1 MLKKVFKVLLAVLL
15 VLVLA
20 AAYLYVFER
29 PHHST
34 TGVPQG
40 VQPSGD
46 AVLDATRR
54 GIEYLKVHQE
64 TDGEFSKG
72 LVDPKPGFTAL
83 VVDCIARS
91 PDKCRETEHPYLA
104 KAAGAI
110 VKHQQ
115 KNGAICTP
123 AFSLDTYTTAVSILA
138 LTALENPAYAPVVQR
153 AKDYLISVQYKDD
166 EANPNFGA
174 PGYTTDGRTSGDVAA
189 QWVEGLKAAGV
200 KENDQ
205 AFVNVQKFLSRLQ
218 NNAETNDRPAP
229 GTAIGNDGGSFYR
242 PGESKAGFELTRDGK
257 RIPRSYGLMSYAN
270 LKSFLYMNVSKED
283 PRVVSAYKWV
293 RDNFTLDENRNIGPD
308 GLYYYLLTM
317 AKALAAYGEPEIVT
331 TDGAKHVWAKEMS
344 DKLISLQ
351 WPDGSWKNS
360 QSDRWMEDDFV
371 MVTAFAIRTL
381 SICQEEMKKR
391 PAGTELKNW

>member
-1 MLKKVFKVLLAVLL
+1 MWKKILKVLLAVLL

-20 AAYLYVFER
+20 AAYLYLFER
-29 PHHST
+29 PHHT
-34 TGVPQG
+34 VTGAPQA

-46 AVLDATRR
+46 AVLDVIRR
-54 GIEYLKVHQE
+54 GIEYLKVRQE
-64 TDGEFSKG
+64 ADGEFSKG

-91 PDKCRETEHPYLA
+91 PDKCRETAHPWLA
-104 KAAGAI
+104 KAASAI
-110 VKHQQ
+110 VSHQQ

-153 AKDYLISVQYKDD
+153 AKDYLISVQYRDD

-174 PGYTTDGRTSGDVAA
+174 PGYKTDGRTSGDVAA

-200 KENDQ
+200 KETDP

-218 NNAETNDRPAP
+218 NNAETNDKPAP

-242 PGESKAGFELTRDGK
+242 PGESKAGFETTRDGK

-270 LKSFLYMNVSKED
+270 LKSFLYLNVSKED
-283 PRVVSAYKWV
+283 PRVVSAFKWV
-293 RDNFTLDENRNIGPD
+293 RDNFTLEENRNIGAD
-308 GLYYYLLTM
+308 GLYYYLLTL

-331 TDGAKHVWAKEMS
+331 ADGVKHVWAKELS
-344 DKLISLQ
+344 AKLISLQ
-351 WPDGSWKNS
+351 SPDGSWKNS
-360 QSDRWMEDDFV
+360 QSDRWMEDDSV
-371 MVTAFAIRTL
+371 MVTCFAVRTL
-381 SICQEEMKKR
+381 SICHEESLTAKTPR
-391 PAGTELKNW
+391 ER